1 MWLRKKDLLLNFAK
15 ASIGICNK
23 VLCKILRSP
32 LQTVHR
38 TVCLTLGSNPSVKL
52 RATKKQHPMG
62 AVRNGEEGFEFSAG
76 ATGSG
81 PVGSD
86 SPPDCHSLPTGSN
99 PASLRRQKQRT
110 PNGVLCFWLRKKD
123 LNPHK
128 QSQSLPCCHYTIPQ
142 YSVFRAPRLR
152 LYHYNRQVS
161 SCQLLFRKF
170 LNFFAIIFRH
180 DLSIRH
186 PKIFYVIFS

>member
-1 MWLRKKDLLLNFAK
+1 MNNDLIKRYIDNQPSDVLRLWRKVMWCVRFLTREAHITCKANITPQGHITFRASGTHRSKKAY
-15 ASIGICNK
+15 
-23 VLCKILRSP
+23 
-32 LQTVHR
+32 
-38 TVCLTLGSNPSVKL
+38 
-52 RATKKQHPMG
+52 
-62 AVRNGEEGFEFSAG
+62 
-76 ATGSG
+76 
-81 PVGSD
+81 
-86 SPPDCHSLPTGSN
+86 HSRDRLF
-99 PASLRRQKQRT
+99 L
-110 PNGVLCFWLRKKD
+110 WLRKKD

-152 LYHYNRQVS
+152 LYYYNRQVS

>member
-1 MWLRKKDLLLNFAK
+1 MNFAK

-62 AVRNGEEGFEFSAG
+62 AVF
-76 ATGSG
+76 
-81 PVGSD
+81 
-86 SPPDCHSLPTGSN
+86 L
-99 PASLRRQKQRT
+99 
-110 PNGVLCFWLRKKD
+110 WLRKKD

-152 LYHYNRQVS
+152 LYYYNRQVS

-170 LNFFAIIFRH
+170 LKFFSIIFRH
-180 DLSIRH
+180 DFSIRH
-186 PKIFYVIFS
+186 RMIFYVRFSKNIWFF